1 MPNLSMTSLMNALT
15 EIGNRRAE
23 MRQGDRASRSESDS
37 LPFGAILSEIAR
49 PADDVRPRE
58 VRPVQERDTRPEPE
72 QSDQP
77 APRAEDLPARPRLDE
92 ARSRKDEP
100 RPVHRHDARTDDSGE
115 TTPCTGKSDASDE
128 ETTDNRE
135 ETPVASQ
142 SAEAADTA
150 GKTAKSSE
158 AADQT
163 AVATDASAT
172 PTPAQMIAGA
182 VAQTTVASA
191 DTDISG
197 TTAADLAAVGVVS
210 TPGTTPTAVADK
222 PAGVMLPP
230 QEQPVTEADLQ
241 SEQKPVTE
249 ADLQPEQQ
257 PVVETVADSTA
268 NAAAEKAATAGQGA
282 DLAAKL
288 AALGADPATKAAAAE
303 TAKSGT
309 AETGA
314 KPAASDA
321 SDTAATTE
329 APVTETG
336 LVAAKDGKATGEDS
350 KGETAGNAQTGE
362 AASAKSKQN
371 AAHPVRTTPFA
382 DMLPALG
389 SHNAIYRPADILA
402 GLDRALPSAGIQG
415 NGDSRA
421 LRPTPLQMLPI
432 EIGMQAVRGVTNF
445 QIRLDP
451 AELGR
456 VDVKLEIKD
465 NGEVNASLVVDRVET
480 LQMLK
485 RDASTLQQAFEQAG
499 LKQSPDGLNFS
510 LRGDGQQGQQQERNR
525 QNGAETGLNDLGIQQ
540 NLGEL
545 VMRRA
550 LIPNTS
556 LDLMI

>member
-58 VRPVQERDTRPEPE
+58 VRPVQERDMRPEPE
-72 QSDQP
+72 QNDQP
-77 APRAEDLPARPRLDE
+77 APRAEDLPARPRMDE

-150 GKTAKSSE
+150 
-158 AADQT
+158 

-191 DTDISG
+191 DTYISG

-210 TPGTTPTAVADK
+210 TPGTTPAAVADK

-241 SEQKPVTE
+241 PEQKPVTE
-249 ADLQPEQQ
+249 VGLQPEQQ

-288 AALGADPATKAAAAE
+288 AALGADPATKAEAAE

-329 APVTETG
+329 APVTEIG

-525 QNGAETGLNDLGIQQ
+525 QNGAEAGLNDLGIQQ